1 MDTSLV
7 LEDFFSR
14 SKIPPMS
21 NVLTLV
27 HGGLL
32 SDGPQ
37 KETFSKVQRK
47 VIYFLYVVRKEWQAT
62 KNCRKNNKKQM
73 WKAISVKS
81 NISDV
86 WN

>member
-14 SKIPPMS
+14 SKIPPMF

-32 SDGPQ
+32 WDGPQ
-37 KETFSKVQRK
+37 KETFSKVQRE
-47 VIYFLYVVRKEWQAT
+47 VVYFLYVVRKE
-62 KNCRKNNKKQM
+62 
-73 WKAISVKS
+73 
-81 NISDV
+81 
-86 WN
+86 